1 MCEHD
6 AADAY
11 KISDGNDDDDD
22 YMTVG
27 QIPEIGKQGG
37 LLASDMQSNG
47 QEPRIILSVMD
58 DWFYVRR
65 HMGARLEEDHP
76 QQTYYMP
83 CSFL

>member
-1 MCEHD
+1 MLMRSFAAFHIFKDDMCEHD

-58 DWFYVRR
+58 D
-65 HMGARLEEDHP
+65 
-76 QQTYYMP
+76 
-83 CSFL
+83 